1 MADGKKNSST
11 TRKPARPAKP
21 VKKTAAAAPVPAAMA
36 THPEFELRNE
46 AVEQALQTGEHA
58 GLLEDYFGPE
68 GYAELRQLT
77 REAASRSVRGGPRV
91 LILPGIM
98 GSEIGT
104 RRALPPFNDVY
115 WFDPVDVATGQLSH
129 LALPSARKLE
139 AVGVIL
145 LAYLKLKL
153 RLQIGGYDADF
164 HPFDWRLSIA
174 DLGKELAAR
183 LQKEGGEV
191 NLVAH
196 SMGGLV
202 ARAAIA
208 KGGPCRRLIMLGTP
222 NYGSFA
228 PVQAFRATYPTVLKV
243 AELDQAHDARQL
255 AGDVF
260 ATFPGLTQ
268 MLPSPER
275 FSKVDLYDLDM
286 WPTGKDKLRPRK
298 EILARVKDV
307 QKGLAAAD
315 DRFFLIAGVNQ
326 ETVVGLRRKE
336 EKKEKNG
343 KEEIEFSFDY
353 ELSRAG
359 DGTVPLEFAHLPGT
373 RKTYYIEESH
383 GSLPNNK
390 RVAKAVMDLL
400 ARDATDVLPDTA
412 PPATRA
418 AVRVVPEAELR
429 VPPYGTRRDGA
440 LSQRELRHVLDEVAS
455 PTARE
460 ELLPSAS
467 TGRPVVSVPAGMPGV
482 AAGYRHRF
490 ERVVVGRRRQHRIDL
505 RFALGSITEADT
517 RALVLGI
524 FRDVKPGGAAAALD
538 ERLEG
543 AITEMSHRRMFSG
556 NVGEIFMLP
565 TGRYPLT
572 ADLIAF
578 VGLGAFDRFNDEV
591 LQTAAENVI
600 RTFVRTRV
608 EEFATVLFGGNSGE
622 TPAGA
627 LRNLLIGFFRGLCDA
642 DRDHQFRRIV
652 VCENNPERYVAIKEE
667 LYRLSSTSLCQ
678 DVEITFDEEVLRQ
691 PPILE
696 PTRRGLLMARRDP
709 TYLIVRAEQQEQDGD
724 GIFDVRSAVLTAGG
738 KATVVTGVVP
748 AVTVA
753 KIDER
758 IASLKREEGMD
769 LQKTGS
775 SLAEL
780 VLAPEVRTILERQ
793 RDRHLVVVHDAT
805 LSRVPW
811 ETVAFKPDGG
821 TPAPTGEEITFPS
834 GPEIWFPAAEKG
846 LSRRYAADNLSVAKW
861 LQERVQDEALRVL
874 LVVNPTLD
882 LPGAEE
888 EGKIVRDMLS
898 RLSGV
903 RLDELKGRDATFP
916 ALLSAFSSGRY
927 DVIHYAG
934 HAFFDPVNPE
944 RSGLLC
950 HGKTRLTGADLA
962 GLANLPTMV
971 FFNACESAK
980 VRDADAGQQPE
991 KELRE
996 QVRDTVSF
1004 AEAFLR
1010 GGIANFLGT
1019 YWPVGDDP
1027 AKVFADKFYRQVME
1041 GRTLGE
1047 ALQAGRQAIRKE
1059 TGSKDWADYVFYG
1072 NPDFILKESL
1082 AAERLGRQA

>member
-1 MADGKKNSST
+1 MADGKKKGTT
-11 TRKPARPAKP
+11 TRKPARP
-21 VKKTAAAAPVPAAMA
+21 VRQTAAAAPVPDAVSG
-36 THPEFELRNE
+36 HPEFELKNE
-46 AVEQALQTGEHA
+46 TVEQALQTGEYA

-104 RRALPPFNDVY
+104 RRALPPLNDVY
-115 WFDPVDVATGQLSH
+115 WFDPVDITTGQLSH

-228 PVQAFRATYPTVLKV
+228 PVQAFRATYPVVLKV
-243 AELDQAHDARQL
+243 AELDRVHDAKQL

-275 FSKVDLYDLDM
+275 FSKVDLYDLAM
-286 WPTGKDKLRPRK
+286 WPPGPPSDARLRPRK
-298 EILARVKDV
+298 EILAKVKEV

-326 ETVVGLRRKE
+326 ETVVGLRRKDD
-336 EKKEKNG
+336 G
-343 KEEIEFSFDY
+343 QFDY

-359 DGTVPLEFAHLPGT
+359 DGTVPLEFAQLPGT

-400 ARDATDVLPDTA
+400 ARDATDALPDTA
-412 PPATRA
+412 PPLSRA

-460 ELLPSAS
+460 ELLPSAP
-467 TGRPVVSVPAGMPGV
+467 TGRPVVSVPVGMPGV
-482 AAGYRHRF
+482 EAGYRHRF

-556 NVGEIFMLP
+556 NIGEIFMLP

-696 PTRRGLLMARRDP
+696 PTRRGVLMTRRDP
-709 TYLIVRAEQQEQDGD
+709 TYLIVRAEQQGQAEGNVA
-724 GIFDVRSAVLTAGG
+724 GPFDVRSAVLTAGG

-748 AVTVA
+748 AITVA
-753 KIDER
+753 KIDQQ
-758 IASLKREEGMD
+758 IADLEQETKMD

-780 VLAPEVRTILERQ
+780 VLSPEVRTILERQ

-811 ETVAFKPDGG
+811 ETIAFKPDGQG
-821 TPAPTGEEITFPS
+821 APAPAGEEITFPS

-861 LQERVQDEALRVL
+861 LQERVQDEVLRVL

-882 LPGAEE
+882 LQGAEE
-888 EGKIVRDMLS
+888 EGKIVRDMLAQ
-898 RLSGV
+898 LPGV
-903 RLDELKGRDATFP
+903 RLDELKGKDATFP

-934 HAFFDPVNPE
+934 HAFFDPINPE

-980 VRDADAGQQPE
+980 VRDANAAQEPT
-991 KELRE
+991 KALRDQMRE
-996 QVRDTVSF
+996 TVSF

-1027 AKVFADKFYRQVME
+1027 AKVFADKFYRHVLQ

-1047 ALQAGRQAIRKE
+1047 SLQAGRQAIRKE

-1072 NPDFILKESL
+1072 NPDFILKEAL
-1082 AAERLGRQA
+1082 AAERLVRQA